1 MKPIIDPLAAIV
13 IASSPSSESYS
24 ALPWSPVLEEAAPTR
39 HLVGLRRGLAGVLA
53 TAAARVQPYEPQCS
67 PRRVATSR

>member
-13 IASSPSSESYS
+13 IASAPSSESYS
-24 ALPWSPVLEEAAPTR
+24 ALPWSPIVEDDVPTR
-39 HLVGLRRGLAGVLA
+39 HLVGVRRSLAAALA
-53 TAAARVQPYEPQCS
+53 RTAARVQPYEPQCS